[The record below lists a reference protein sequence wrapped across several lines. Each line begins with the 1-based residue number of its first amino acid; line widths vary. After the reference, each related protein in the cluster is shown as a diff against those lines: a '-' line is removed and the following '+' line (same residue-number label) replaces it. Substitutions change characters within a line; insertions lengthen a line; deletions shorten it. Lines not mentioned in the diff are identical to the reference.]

1 MRDDHRSC
9 WGQRLTRGVERVPLR
24 PATVLKT
31 ATTAPA
37 AAPAAAT
44 SRRAGL
50 WRLPEVRW
58 AAVATVLFAA
68 GLIGHF
74 TAAPGGVA
82 WAFLPPSYAGGG
94 WGTGRGGRVPL
105 PHKALDVAPLLVA

>member
-1 MRDDHRSC
+1 M
-9 WGQRLTRGVERVPLR
+9 
-24 PATVLKT
+24 PATVLEP

-50 WRLPEVRW
+50 WRLPEGRG

-68 GLIGHF
+68 GPIAHF
-74 TAAPGGVA
+74 TAAPGGLA
-82 WAFLPPSYAGGG
+82 GAFFLTCYAAGGWEPG
-94 WGTGRGGRVPL
+94 PAGLRARRQKT
-105 PHKALDVAPLLVA
+105 LDVGPPMVAAAVAPP